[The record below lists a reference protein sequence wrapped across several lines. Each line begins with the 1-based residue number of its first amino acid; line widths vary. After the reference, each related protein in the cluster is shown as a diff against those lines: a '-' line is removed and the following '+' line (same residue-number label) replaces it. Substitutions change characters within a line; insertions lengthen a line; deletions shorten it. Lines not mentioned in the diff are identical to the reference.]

1 MSKEW
6 LHSIPR
12 LIADNESSIQEE
24 CENLFLELVLERVT
38 RAGHT
43 NFPNSKSFSNDPTVK
58 AKSFEREVEFIF
70 PEGVLGLLREIC
82 NGEVTPWVK
91 KICVSLGKKKRLK
104 PKLASAL
111 QNIIRTSE
119 SVWLSHS
126 RPIEKW
132 TAPPGAWLLLSE
144 VSAFLSKAVDWEFLY
159 HHWKLIDK
167 HEPDGEV
174 RSPFQQG
181 FADEDVVGTYESDSV
196 TWAGDRVFLLQ
207 TISNV
212 SAELPPEPAADLAHE
227 LLTRIEDFNMHSAE
241 VLVQYCHLCL
251 AVSFGDHPLII
262 AESMMVWGYIWS
274 NGCMNDSYICNSL
287 FFFLAPAVFVSP
299 LFEITVRIRNP
310 VLL

>member
-1 MSKEW
+1 MTKEW
-6 LHSIPR
+6 LHCIPR
-12 LIADNESSIQEE
+12 LITDNESSIQEE
-24 CENLFLELVLERVT
+24 CENLFLELVLDRVT

-43 NFPNSKSFSNDPTVK
+43 NFPSSKSFFSDSTLK
-58 AKSFEREVEFIF
+58 AKSFERELEFVF
-70 PEGVLGLLREIC
+70 PEGVLGLLKEIC

-104 PKLASAL
+104 PKISSAL

-119 SVWLSHS
+119 SLWLS
-126 RPIEKW
+126 RPMQIEKW

-144 VSAFLSKAVDWEFLY
+144 VSAFLSKAVDWEFLH

-181 FADEDVVGTYESDSV
+181 FCDGDVVGTDESDSV

-241 VLVQYCHLCL
+241 VLVKYCHLCL
-251 AVSFGDHPLII
+251 VMSFEGSSIPFQKEGSSI
-262 AESMMVWGYIWS
+262 
-274 NGCMNDSYICNSL
+274 SYCRIHVGMGL
-287 FFFLAPAVFVSP
+287 HL
-299 LFEITVRIRNP
+299 VRWIYE
-310 VLL
+310 

>member
-1 MSKEW
+1 MTKEW

-82 NGEVTPWVK
+82 NGEVMPWVK

-251 AVSFGDHPLII
+251 VVSFGDHPLII

-274 NGCMNDSYICNSL
+274 NGCMIDSYICNSL

-299 LFEITVRIRNP
+299 LFEITVCIRNP